1 MIVYRLSKRV
11 FATDLSG
18 SGARIAGGR
27 WNSQGVAL
35 LYTSDSRALC
45 TAEIAVHTG
54 LGLLPADYQLITL
67 DIPDSASLSEIDPEK
82 LPKAWRSFPY
92 APFTRIIGDQ
102 FVKENRHLVLKV
114 PSAVVPGDFNYLVNP
129 AHPLINQVKIVKI
142 EKFEF
147 DERMFR

>member
-11 FATDLSG
+11 YSADLSG
-18 SGARIAGGR
+18 LGARIASGR
-27 WNSQGVAL
+27 WNSPGVAL
-35 LYTSDSRALC
+35 LYTSESRALC

-54 LGLLPADYQLITL
+54 LGLLPADYQLITI
-67 DIPDSASLSEIDPEK
+67 DIPDSVSLSEINSDK

-102 FVKENRHLVLKV
+102 FVKENKYLILKV
-114 PSAVVPGDFNYLVNP
+114 PSAVVPGDFNYLVNL
-129 AHPLINQVKIVKI
+129 AHPLIDQVKIVKTV
-142 EKFEF
+142 KFEF